1 VAVSL
6 ASLLVKETKAT
17 ILNAGLQIAA
27 ALGLPVTSWQAGD
40 PTRALFTFQAERL
53 ATLEDLVLGYIAS
66 AFLDYASGV
75 WLKVL
80 ADQVF
85 GVKVPDA
92 TYATTSIT
100 LTNTGGG
107 NYTIDVGTL
116 TVKSSTSGK
125 TYRNTTAGV
134 LLGVGATCT
143 LDVVADEAGS
153 ASSAGA
159 GEIDALVTGL
169 LGVTCTNP
177 TAAVGIDEQSE
188 DTTRQQCRDKLGSLS
203 PNGPKEAYSYVTRNS
218 DLTTTRNVTRVRVF
232 PVSSTGTVTIY
243 IAGPSG
249 AVSSPDRA
257 LVEAAIVKWAT
268 PNCITP
274 VVLSAA
280 NVVIPVTY
288 QLWIY
293 RSVNKTSAEIQAD
306 ILTALQAMFAARPI
320 GGDIIAPALTGAI
333 YQSMIAST
341 IRAAFPQAFRVD
353 VSSPAG
359 DTALTNGQVG
369 TLGAITATINLVND
383 P

>member
-1 VAVSL
+1 
-6 ASLLVKETKAT
+6 
-17 ILNAGLQIAA
+17 
-27 ALGLPVTSWQAGD
+27 
-40 PTRALFTFQAERL
+40 
-53 ATLEDLVLGYIAS
+53 
-66 AFLDYASGV
+66 
-75 WLKVL
+75 L

-85 GVKVPDA
+85 GVKVPEA

-134 LLGVGATCT
+134 LLGVGATCS

-159 GEIDALVTGL
+159 GEIDELVTGL

-232 PVSSTGTVTIY
+232 PVSSTGTVTVY

-249 AVSSPDRA
+249 AVSAPDRT

-274 VVLSAA
+274 VVLSAS

-306 ILTALQAMFAARPI
+306 IATALQAMFAARPI

-359 DTALTNGQVG
+359 DTALANGEVG
-369 TLGAITATINLVND
+369 TLGAIIATINLVND